1 MKVQEILERYV
12 SICCKN
18 LMNNKRV
25 LTLLKSTGIYESFV
39 FENFA
44 LGYSDGRFL
53 ESAGDNVPLN
63 EHLDKIGIVKN
74 GKELFKSCI
83 TIPIYDENN
92 AVENI
97 IGYPIYAN
105 SKKRLIALND
115 AGIFNQSFL
124 KNVKEIIFTK
134 DPLDALLLIQS
145 DYPNTTFL
153 HGDDSRYIHF
163 IKEYRIKKTIFTF
176 DGKMRLFYELSK
188 NGVSAKRVVIDF
200 QKVKKD
206 GSKEYLNKILS
217 GKDGVGVENTADI
230 IQEIENGFLFQLPH
244 LNYRIIGNFS
254 EYTMNMKANIKV
266 YNQNDVFVDSIDLY
280 KNRDRQ
286 NFIYNIMDK
295 FSIRDQLQ
303 LENDLNQI
311 IEVIEKHKEKKE
323 KEKKKI
329 KPELTEYQKDIG
341 IRFLQN
347 PHLIDEIE
355 DDYIKLGY
363 VRERKNK
370 ILLYLVMT
378 SRLMDN
384 PLHAI
389 LISRSGAGKSLL
401 ADITESLCPPEE
413 LESVSDLSA
422 QALYYYGK
430 ENLKHRFIVI
440 GEKEGSEGSDYPLR
454 ELITKKSIT
463 KAIPMK
469 DNVTGQI
476 KTVTIKVE
484 GPISFVET
492 TTSGDINPENLN
504 RCFVIGIDESEDQT
518 RLIHEVQRKNYT
530 LDGFLQKKDIDK
542 IISKHIYAQ
551 RLLKKVLVFNPYAE
565 FLTFPTSKLKTR
577 RDNEKF
583 LRVINVICFLHQY
596 QRKIKK
602 LKLENN
608 ETIEYIECTPEDYEI
623 AHELLSDGVLDNTLD
638 DLPRPARKLLELIKK
653 YLSEKSRRDTIP
665 VDKIIFERREIR
677 EYTSWSFAQIRNNFR
692 ILKDY
697 EYIQVIKARNGL
709 ANQYKLSCNYSD
721 LDFLNKILTPKELEI
736 AIINNKKEK
745 DLNKVDIPEHSGEK
759 VLIS

>member
-1 MKVQEILERYV
+1 MNNNEILERYIL
-12 SICCKN
+12 ICC
-18 LMNNKRV
+18 NNIKGNPRV
-25 LTLLKSTGIYESFV
+25 LNLLRKYGIFEPFI
-39 FENFA
+39 FENFC
-44 LGYSDGRFL
+44 LGYSGGGLL
-53 ESAGDNVPLN
+53 ESVGDNVPLKQ
-63 EHLDKIGIVKN
+63 HLEKIGILKN
-74 GKELFKSCI
+74 EKELFKSCM
-83 TIPIYDENN
+83 TIPIYDENK
-92 AVENI
+92 AVVNI

-105 SKKRLIALND
+105 SKKRIIILND
-115 AGIFNQSFL
+115 SGIFNQPFL
-124 KNVKEIIFTK
+124 KNVKEIIFTEN
-134 DPLDALLLIQS
+134 PLEALFLIQS
-145 DYPNTTFL
+145 DYSNTTFL
-153 HGDDSRYIHF
+153 FGGNSKYTRFINENR
-163 IKEYRIKKTIFTF
+163 IKETIFTF

-188 NGVSAKRVVIDF
+188 NGVSTKRAVIDF
-200 QKVKKD
+200 QKAKKN
-206 GSKEYLNKILS
+206 GSKEYLHKILS
-217 GKDGVGVENTADI
+217 GKDYSRSENTADI
-230 IQEIENGFLFQLPH
+230 IQEIENGFLFQFPH

-254 EYTMNMKANIKV
+254 EYTINMKTNIKV
-266 YNQNDVFVDSIDLY
+266 YNQNDVFVDFIDLY

-323 KEKKKI
+323 KEKKRV

-341 IRFLQN
+341 LRFLKN
-347 PHLIDEIE
+347 TNLVDEIE
-355 DDYIKLGY
+355 EDYTRLGY

-430 ENLKHRFIVI
+430 EDLKHRFIVI

-469 DNVTGQI
+469 DQVTGQI
-476 KTVTIKVE
+476 KTVSIKVE

-518 RLIHEVQRKNYT
+518 RLIHEVQRRNYT
-530 LDGFLQKKDIDK
+530 LDGFLQKKDLDK
-542 IISKHIYAQ
+542 IINKHIYAQ
-551 RLLKKVLVFNPYAE
+551 RLLQKVLVFNPYAE

-583 LRVINVICFLHQY
+583 LRLINVVCFLHQY

-608 ETIEYIECTPEDYEI
+608 ETIEYIECTPEDYKI

-653 YLSEKSRRDTIP
+653 YLSERSRRDTIP
-665 VDKIIFERREIR
+665 IDKIIFERREIR

-721 LDFLNKILTPKELEI
+721 LDFLNKIITPEELGKR
-736 AIINNKKEK
+736 INQQKQQNN
-745 DLNKVDIPEHSGEK
+745 LNKVNIPEHSGKE